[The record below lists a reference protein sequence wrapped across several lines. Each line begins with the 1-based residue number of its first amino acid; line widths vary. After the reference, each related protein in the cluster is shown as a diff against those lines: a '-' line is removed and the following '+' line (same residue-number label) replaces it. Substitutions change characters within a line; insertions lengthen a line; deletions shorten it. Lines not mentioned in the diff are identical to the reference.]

1 MKKQYAIVLS
11 LVLGTFLSV
20 TPAQATEAART
31 ARPGSLNYVEGQVTI
46 GNQAVD
52 AKSIGSVEL
61 APGQSLATTAG
72 RAEMLLTPGVFFR
85 LGDNSSAT
93 MISPNLTDTE
103 VQLVHG
109 DAIVEVTNTH
119 RENNLRVI
127 EDGKSTQLVKNG
139 LYDFDADRDTVRVFD
154 GQAVVQDNNRE
165 VKIKGGHEVSLNDEP
180 LKTQKFD
187 KKSFETTDLYRWTS
201 LRSSYL
207 AEANADAARTYIV
220 GGAGWFGNGWYWDP
234 WFSAYT
240 FIPGDGIFYSP
251 FGWGFYSPGFV
262 YGAPYFF
269 GGRYYH
275 HFGGDYH
282 AWGPGYHYG
291 MPYNYGH
298 GVHYGGRL
306 NAGGAYG
313 YRGGAA
319 PHAFNGGGF
328 HGGAVAGGGFH
339 GGGGGAHR

>member
-1 MKKQYAIVLS
+1 
-11 LVLGTFLSV
+11 
-20 TPAQATEAART
+20 
-31 ARPGSLNYVEGQVTI
+31 
-46 GNQAVD
+46 
-52 AKSIGSVEL
+52 
-61 APGQSLATTAG
+61 LATTAG
-72 RAEMLLTPGVFFR
+72 KAEMLLTPGVFFR

-103 VQLVHG
+103 VQLVRG
-109 DAIVEVTNTH
+109 DAIVEVTDLH

-154 GQAVVQDNNRE
+154 GQAVVQDGNEE

-180 LKTQKFD
+180 LKTRKFD
-187 KKSFETTDLYRWTS
+187 KKSLETTDLYRWTS

-207 AEANADAARTYIV
+207 AEANADAARTYVV
-220 GGAGWFGNGWYWDP
+220 GGPGWFGDGWYWDP

-251 FGWGFYSPGFV
+251 FGWGFYSPGV
-262 YGAPYFF
+262 AYGAPYFF

-275 HFGGDYH
+275 HFGRDYH

-298 GVHYGGRL
+298 GVHYGARL

-319 PHAFNGGGF
+319 PHTFNGGGF
-328 HGGAVAGGGFH
+328 HGGVVAGGGFH